1 MKDLVRKVKS
11 FLTFDLPLQTA
22 SIALQFADTH
32 QKSARHVQGW
42 CAASTRFKL
51 ISDYWFSSVLS
62 HFAVVF
68 SIPALIILF
77 AVSTD
82 LNDVGIKATGILLAG
97 VISYTVLY
105 FFHYRPVYSSVFL
118 PRLEAVKE
126 NFEQKQLQQT
136 EKCRQAQL
144 SNFALTLIF
153 YVFDKVYHLNV
164 LQCDDK
170 SAKLMAKL
178 YGVDEGS
185 LKKNLALI
193 VGKAKPLSPR
203 KATEMRNQF
212 DEAFRFLQDINCAA
226 GIALLQQTE
235 SRLLNEKVS
244 SKAA

>member
-11 FLTFDLPLQTA
+11 FLTFDFPLQMA
-22 SIALQFADTH
+22 SIALQFADIH
-32 QKSARHVQGW
+32 QKSARHTPGW
-42 CAASTRFKL
+42 CASSTRFKL
-51 ISDYWFSSVLS
+51 ISDYWFRSVLA

-77 AVSTD
+77 AVSAD
-82 LNDVGIKATGILLAG
+82 WNDAGVKATGILLAG
-97 VISYTVLY
+97 IISYAVLY

-126 NFEQKQLQQT
+126 SFEQKQMQQT

-153 YVFDKVYHLNV
+153 FVFDKVYHLDV

-212 DEAFRFLQDINCAA
+212 EEAFSFLQDINCKE
-226 GIALLQQTE
+226 GIALLQKTE
-235 SRLLNEKVS
+235 SRLLSEK
-244 SKAA
+244 APLQTA

>member
-1 MKDLVRKVKS
+1 MKDLVRKMKS
-11 FLTFDLPLQTA
+11 FLTFDFPLQMA

-68 SIPALIILF
+68 SISALITLS
-77 AVSTD
+77 AVPKD
-82 LNDVGIKATGILLAG
+82 LNAASNIPGIMMAGI
-97 VISYTVLY
+97 ISYTVLY

-126 NFEQKQLQQT
+126 SFEQKQLQQT

-153 YVFDKVYHLNV
+153 YVFDKIYHLDV

-193 VGKAKPLSPR
+193 VGKSKSLSPR

-212 DEAFRFLQDINCAA
+212 EEAFSFLQDINCKE
-226 GIALLQQTE
+226 GITLLQKTE
-235 SRLLNEKVS
+235 SRLLDEKAS